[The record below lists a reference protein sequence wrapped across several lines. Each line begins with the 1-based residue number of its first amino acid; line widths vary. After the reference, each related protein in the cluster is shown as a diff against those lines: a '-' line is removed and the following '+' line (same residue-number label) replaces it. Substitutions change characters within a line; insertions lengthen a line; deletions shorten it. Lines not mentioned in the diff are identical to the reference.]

1 VPMRQVL
8 AMQTLAIQAQV
19 PPEHLK
25 ITKGT
30 GKLCGMCSLNTN
42 TTTNAF
48 CIAMHNS
55 PDERVICRT
64 CYSMYALNTYRK
76 NCATAWQH
84 NSDQLSQPLED
95 WQIPRLNAVYFR
107 FHSHGEVLNET
118 HAVNLLRICE
128 VNPRTTFVL
137 MTKQHKLVIRAV
149 EKHGLPDNLILIYS
163 NPLKDRIT
171 EHKPKY
177 FHKVFN
183 TTTERHSSDNCSG
196 RTCIECLNCYDKTK
210 DATLIELEK

>member
-1 VPMRQVL
+1 MRQVL

-183 TTTERHSSDNCSG
+183 VASGTERHSSDNCSG

>member
-1 VPMRQVL
+1 ML
-8 AMQTLAIQAQV
+8 QA
-19 PPEHLK
+19 LK
-25 ITKGT
+25 VTPKGT
-30 GKLCGMCSLNTN
+30 GKLAGMPSLNTN
-42 TTTNAF
+42 TASNPF
-48 CIAMHNS
+48 CEAMHNS

-183 TTTERHSSDNCSG
+183 VASGTERHSSDNCSG

>member
-1 VPMRQVL
+1 ML
-8 AMQTLAIQAQV
+8 QA
-19 PPEHLK
+19 LK
-25 ITKGT
+25 ATPKGT
-30 GKLCGMCSLNTN
+30 GKLAGMPSLNTN
-42 TTTNAF
+42 TATNPF
-48 CIAMHNS
+48 CEAMHDS

-76 NCATAWQH
+76 NCAPAWQH

-171 EHKPKY
+171 GHKPKH

-183 TTTERHSSDNCSG
+183 VTTQKHTGDNCTG
-196 RTCIECLNCYDKTK
+196 RICTECLQCYDTGKNSV
-210 DATLIELEK
+210 LIELEKK